1 MPRDAASRKPH
12 KTSRP
17 PKAQR
22 EAKKTAQRNAKK
34 AAQTEVSRDIAAKLK
49 AQLDGPRAKSERNDT
64 RGSQSSYAKSAAK
77 NGAARST
84 RPEQRGKSASA
95 GKPAGAGKSFGAG
108 KSSKSE
114 YRGKSAGAGK
124 PTSAGK
130 AGKPGASEASRK
142 SAKFDEGR
150 KSSSFDKKYEK
161 SSGRKFDKADGS
173 RGGFKGET
181 RSGYKAASKGGSGF
195 KSDYKATAK
204 DRFKNDYKSDKDGSR
219 KDEKDFSKKQNRSP
233 KPFGPASGKPVRADR
248 SDRPA
253 RSDRP
258 MRSER
263 ATRSDRSDRPAR
275 PMRAARPVSAAPAKQ
290 SVFSA
295 AVARAR
301 KTMKSPCSVDVQCGG
316 CEAIA
321 LPYEQQLLLKN
332 ALVADLFEG
341 VGGDFELR
349 PILGMQDP
357 FRYRNKIISPFAPG
371 KKIEQPKAAAGAD
384 KGDDQK
390 KKRRQ
395 RGLTCEILTGMY
407 EQGTHKLV
415 PTTSCLIENEV
426 GQQVVSAIKAIMQ
439 RHAIEPYNEDT
450 GEGFMRHVV
459 VRVGHES
466 GEVLVTIVTNEEKFP
481 AGKSFAK
488 ELIERVPQVTTVVQN
503 VNMRQTN
510 VILGEQETVLYG
522 PGFILDTLCGL
533 SFRISSTSFYQVNAT
548 QTEVLYNTAVELAGL
563 TGAQT
568 VIDAYC
574 GTGTIGLVAAT
585 RGAQRVIG
593 VESNA
598 AAVRDAWENARHNGV
613 ENATF
618 IAADATQFM
627 REFAQ
632 KDTDEFV
639 NEVRANAAAEL
650 GEEAEDAVARVA
662 GFDGAAPETDREA
675 DAAPVVDFNAPV
687 AAANETAGQ
696 ELVLLMDPPRAG
708 STPEFLHAAAD
719 LAPERIVYVSCNPE
733 TQVRDIE
740 LLQKRGYELQIV
752 QPVDMFPHT
761 AHVET
766 VALLVRG

>member
-1 MPRDAASRKPH
+1 MPRDAASKKPH

-22 EAKKTAQRNAKK
+22 EAQKAAQRNAKK
-34 AAQTEVSRDIAAKLK
+34 AAQTEISRDIAAKLK
-49 AQLDGPRAKSERNDT
+49 AQLDGSRAKSERNDA
-64 RGSQSSYAKSAAK
+64 RGSQSSYAKGAAK
-77 NGAARST
+77 NGAARSAK
-84 RPEQRGKSASA
+84 PEQRGKSAGTGKFAGA
-95 GKPAGAGKSFGAG
+95 GKAAGAGKSV
-108 KSSKSE
+108 KPE

-124 PTSAGK
+124 PAGMGRS
-130 AGKPGASEASRK
+130 GKPGTSDASRK
-142 SAKFDEGR
+142 SAKFDEER
-150 KSSSFDKKYEK
+150 ESSSFDKKYEK
-161 SSGRKFDKADGS
+161 RSDKKFDKADGS

-181 RSGYKAASKGGSGF
+181 RGGYKAAAKGGF
-195 KSDYKATAK
+195 KGGH
-204 DRFKNDYKSDKDGSR
+204 KNDKADGHKR
-219 KDEKDFSKKQNRSP
+219 EKDFDKKQSRGS
-233 KPFGPASGKPVRADR
+233 KPFGPASGKPNRAECPNRSNRTDRPER

-253 RSDRP
+253 RA
-258 MRSER
+258 E
-263 ATRSDRSDRPAR
+263 RSDRSAR
-275 PMRAARPVSAAPAKQ
+275 PTRAARSTARPTSAAPAKQ

-301 KTMKSPCSVDVQCGG
+301 KTMKSPCPVDVQCGG

-371 KKIEQPKAAAGAD
+371 KKIEQSKASAGAD

-488 ELIERVPQVTTVVQN
+488 ELIAHVPQVTTVVQN

-585 RGAQRVIG
+585 RGAQRVVG

-598 AAVRDAWENARHNGV
+598 AAVRDAWENAHHNGV
-613 ENATF
+613 ENVTF

-632 KDTDEFV
+632 KDTDEFM
-639 NEVRANAAAEL
+639 NEARANAAAEL

-662 GFDGAAPETDREA
+662 GFDGAAPEIDREA
-675 DAAPVVDFNAPV
+675 DAALVADLDAPV
-687 AAANETAGQ
+687 ADANEGAGH

-708 STPEFLHAAAD
+708 STPEFLQAAAD
-719 LAPERIVYVSCNPE
+719 LAPQRIVYVSCNPE

-766 VALLVRG
+766 VALLSRK

>member
-1 MPRDAASRKPH
+1 MPRDAASKKPH

-22 EAKKTAQRNAKK
+22 EAQKAAQRNAKK

-49 AQLDGPRAKSERNDT
+49 AQLDGPPAKLERNDT
-64 RGSQSSYAKSAAK
+64 RGSQSSYAKGAAK
-77 NGAARST
+77 NGAIRLT
-84 RPEQRGKSASA
+84 NPEQRGKSASAGRFAGAGKPAGAGKFASA
-95 GKPAGAGKSFGAG
+95 GKPAGAGKSA
-108 KSSKSE
+108 KSE
-114 YRGKSAGAGK
+114 YRGKPAGAGK
-124 PTSAGK
+124 PAGMGRS
-130 AGKPGASEASRK
+130 GKSGASATPRK

-150 KSSSFDKKYEK
+150 KSSAFDKKF
-161 SSGRKFDKADGS
+161 GKADSS

-181 RSGYKAASKGGSGF
+181 RGGHKAAAKGGYKN
-195 KSDYKATAK
+195 DKA
-204 DRFKNDYKSDKDGSR
+204 DGR
-219 KDEKDFSKKQNRSP
+219 KREKDFDKKQNRSS
-233 KPFGPASGKPVRADR
+233 KPFGPTSDKPAHADR
-248 SDRPA
+248 SNRADRPA
-253 RSDRP
+253 RA
-258 MRSER
+258 E
-263 ATRSDRSDRPAR
+263 RSDRSARPAR
-275 PMRAARPVSAAPAKQ
+275 AARPAARPVSAAPAKP

-295 AVARAR
+295 AASRAR
-301 KTMKSPCSVDVQCGG
+301 KTMKSPCPVDVQCGG

-371 KKIEQPKAAAGAD
+371 KKIEQLKTAAGAD

-488 ELIERVPQVTTVVQN
+488 ELIARVPQVTTVVQN

-585 RGAQRVIG
+585 RGAKRVIG

-632 KDTDEFV
+632 KDTDDLMDEA
-639 NEVRANAAAEL
+639 RANAAAEL
-650 GEEAEDAVARVA
+650 GGGVEDAVAHAA
-662 GFDGAAPETDREA
+662 GFDGAAPEIGCEA
-675 DAAPVVDFNAPV
+675 DAAPVADLDAS
-687 AAANETAGQ
+687 AAAVNEGAGH

-708 STPEFLHAAAD
+708 STPEFLQAAAD
-719 LAPERIVYVSCNPE
+719 LAPQRIVYVSCNPE

-740 LLQKRGYELQIV
+740 LLQKRGYELQVV

-766 VALLVRG
+766 VALLVRKQ

>member
-1 MPRDAASRKPH
+1 MPRDAASKKPH

-22 EAKKTAQRNAKK
+22 EAQKAAQRNAKK

-64 RGSQSSYAKSAAK
+64 RGSQSSYAKGSAK

-84 RPEQRGKSASA
+84 KPEQKGKSASAGKFAGA
-95 GKPAGAGKSFGAG
+95 GKPAGAGKSA
-108 KSSKSE
+108 KPE

-124 PTSAGK
+124 LAGMGRS
-130 AGKPGASEASRK
+130 GKPGASTTPRK

-161 SSGRKFDKADGS
+161 RSDKKFDKVDGS

-181 RSGYKAASKGGSGF
+181 RGGYKAAAKGG
-195 KSDYKATAK
+195 YKGGY
-204 DRFKNDYKSDKDGSR
+204 KNDKADGR
-219 KDEKDFSKKQNRSP
+219 KREKDFDKKQNRSS
-233 KPFGPASGKPVRADR
+233 KPFGPTSDKPAHSDR
-248 SDRPA
+248 SNRADRPA
-253 RSDRP
+253 RSERP
-258 MRSER
+258 
-263 ATRSDRSDRPAR
+263 DRSAR
-275 PMRAARPVSAAPAKQ
+275 PVRAARPAARTASAAPAKQ

-295 AVARAR
+295 AVVRAR

-488 ELIERVPQVTTVVQN
+488 ELIVRVPQVTTVVQN

-632 KDTDEFV
+632 KDTDEFM
-639 NEVRANAAAEL
+639 NEARANAAAEL
-650 GEEAEDAVARVA
+650 GEESEDAVARVA
-662 GFDGAAPETDREA
+662 GFDGAAPETAREA
-675 DAAPVVDFNAPV
+675 DAAATADPDAPAPV
-687 AAANETAGQ
+687 ASANESAGH

-708 STPEFLHAAAD
+708 SMPEFLQAAAD
-719 LAPERIVYVSCNPE
+719 LAPQRIVYVSCNPE

-752 QPVDMFPHT
+752 QSVDMFPHT

-766 VALLVRG
+766 VALLVRK